1 MKKVYIAGKISGI
14 EEKAFE
20 LFENAEQL
28 LIKKGFEVV
37 NPMKLPHNH
46 DRTWESYMKECLTEM
61 MKCEYIHPLPNYL
74 ESRGANI
81 EVDLAKQLGITCI
94 WVRENENQ

>member
-14 EEKAFE
+14 EEEAFE
-20 LFENAEQL
+20 LFGNAEQL

-61 MKCEYIHPLPNYL
+61 MKCEYIYPLSNYL
-74 ESRGANI
+74 ESRGATI
-81 EVDLAKQLGITCI
+81 EVNLAKELGIACI
-94 WVRENENQ
+94 